1 MRQRVG
7 LVLTILWLTVAG
19 HAIALTGPE
28 LANEFD
34 RGLKA
39 YDAKQYQVAFQ
50 IWWHIKDQDLA
61 AMRNVAL
68 MLRNGQGVGKDPQKA
83 ESLLRTA
90 AATGMPNAEV
100 DLAEMYL
107 NGETGSPDPKGAVPL
122 LQDAAGAGHPLAEFL
137 LGQMYEKGNAVPK
150 DMSKA
155 TELYIAAA
163 EGGLHDAKERLAS
176 LGQDQVRKPEAP
188 LAAPAPPAVNPS
200 SDERQ
205 YRAIG
210 ASKAKSGYVQLGSF
224 KSSDAAEAQWQQL
237 KRKLPLSSATHQVN
251 KADLGQKG
259 VWYRLVVPAQN
270 HEAAIALCDQIK
282 SASGICIVGIMHVS
296 DN

>member
-1 MRQRVG
+1 MGQRVG
-7 LVLTILWLTVAG
+7 LVLTILWLAMAG

-39 YDAKQYQVAFQ
+39 YDAKQYQAAFE

-68 MLRNGQGVGKDPQKA
+68 VLRKGEGVQKDPKKA
-83 ESLLRTA
+83 EGILKTA
-90 AATGMPNAEV
+90 VETGMPNAEV

-107 NGETGSPDPKGAVPL
+107 NGEVGAPNPKRAMPL

-137 LGQMYEKGNAVPK
+137 LGQMYENGNAVPK

-205 YRAIG
+205 YGAVS

-237 KRKLPLSSATHQVN
+237 KRKLPLSSATHEVN

-259 VWYRLVVPAQN
+259 VWYRLVVPAQD

-282 SASGICIVGIMHVS
+282 SSSGTCIIW
-296 DN
+296 NNARP